1 MVIEPTTNAW
11 TSPTATQTATTA
23 TALPTN
29 VPKIIYPDDPNTPAA
44 AGTTPIQIG
53 FLYPLNYI
61 FVASNTVA
69 AAQIFKYLPQALA
82 NAAGIDVEKV
92 QVAKLIPY
100 DTRAQWGY
108 VTTLAVINY
117 PDNLVDKLQLDM
129 SVANSAIY
137 NNPDPIVRN
146 LTALINPK
154 ISIYGQVNDGGS
166 AGGSSGSAG
175 GANGGAAPPASGS
188 ANNDAFGTS
197 SSDNQTS
204 SQKAKT
210 AGIALGSIGLGALY
224 GGAMFIIARRYKR
237 KKQSHRRSSSIGSD
251 QRSSGMQYT
260 GNGSPALMGGALMSR
275 DMSSYGGTG
284 IRNSH
289 NSGTSSARTANIS
302 APVAAENSLG
312 WN

>member
-1 MVIEPTTNAW
+1 MAW
-11 TSPTATQTATTA
+11 TSPTATQTASTS

-29 VPKIIYPDDPNTPAA
+29 VPKIIYPDDPNTPAPE
-44 AGTTPIQIG
+44 GTVPIQIG
-53 FLYPLNYI
+53 FLYPLNYL

-92 QVAKLIPY
+92 QVAKLVPY

-108 VTTLAVINY
+108 VTTLAKINY
-117 PDNLVDKLQLDM
+117 PQNLIDKLQIDM
-129 SVANSAIY
+129 SVANSPIY

-146 LTALINPK
+146 LTALINSK
-154 ISIYGQVNDGGS
+154 INIFGQVTDDGS
-166 AGGSSGSAG
+166 TGGSSGPDG
-175 GANGGAAPPASGS
+175 GSGAPPSSGS

-197 SSDNQTS
+197 SVDNQSS

-210 AGIALGSIGLGALY
+210 AGIAVGAVGLGALY

-237 KKQSHRRSSSIGSD
+237 KKQAHRRSSSIDGSP
-251 QRSSGMQYT
+251 RSSGMQYA

-284 IRNSH
+284 VRNSH

>member
-1 MVIEPTTNAW
+1 M
-11 TSPTATQTATTA
+11 
-23 TALPTN
+23 
-29 VPKIIYPDDPNTPAA
+29 
-44 AGTTPIQIG
+44 
-53 FLYPLNYI
+53 

-69 AAQIFKYLPQALA
+69 AAQIFKYLPEALA
-82 NAAGIDVEKV
+82 NAAGIDVDKV
-92 QVAKLIPY
+92 QVAKLVPY
-100 DTRAQWGY
+100 DTRGQWGY
-108 VTTLAVINY
+108 ITTLARINY
-117 PDNLVDKLQLDM
+117 PQNLVNKLQLDM
-129 SVANSAIY
+129 SVANSLIY
-137 NNPDPIVRN
+137 NNPDPIIRN

-154 ISIYGQVNDGGS
+154 ISIFGQLTDGGS
-166 AGGSSGSAG
+166 TGGSDGSSSGNGGAPPSSGSG
-175 GANGGAAPPASGS
+175 
-188 ANNDAFGTS
+188 NNDAFGTS
-197 SSDNQTS
+197 STDNSTTS
-204 SQKAKT
+204 KQKATT
-210 AGIALGSIGLGALY
+210 AGIAVGAVGLGALY

-237 KKQSHRRSSSIGSD
+237 KKQAHRRSSSIGSS

>member
-1 MVIEPTTNAW
+1 MS
-11 TSPTATQTATTA
+11 TS

-44 AGTTPIQIG
+44 EGTVPIQIG
-53 FLYPLNYI
+53 FLYPLNYM

-82 NAAGIDVEKV
+82 TAAGIDVEKV
-92 QVAKLIPY
+92 QVAKLVPY

-108 VTTLAVINY
+108 VTTLAKINY
-117 PDNLVDKLQLDM
+117 PQNLIDKLQLDL
-129 SVANSAIY
+129 SVANSLIY

-146 LTALINPK
+146 LTSLINPK
-154 ISIYGQVNDGGS
+154 INIFGQLTDGGS
-166 AGGSSGSAG
+166 TDGADGSGSGSG
-175 GANGGAAPPASGS
+175 GAPPSSGS

-197 SSDNQTS
+197 STDSQS
-204 SQKAKT
+204 SKQKATT
-210 AGIALGSIGLGALY
+210 AGIAVGAVGLGALY

-237 KKQSHRRSSSIGSD
+237 KKQAHRRSSSIGSS
-251 QRSSGMQYT
+251 QRSSDMQFT

-284 IRNSH
+284 IRDSH

-302 APVAAENSLG
+302 HPVAAENSLG